1 MLDGEELAL
10 LIRLCGDH
18 DVLYCP
24 NCKRSY
30 RLLELG
36 SDFLNGRRFIRCA
49 RCGMNTDNGLRAHL
63 ISCPRVLA
71 EEAAGRA
78 EVIKKVTRAL
88 IDRSRLMIAESDDR
102 TQRTLE
108 RFDNPPQER
117 RDGS

>member
-1 MLDGEELAL
+1 MLEGEELAL

-24 NCKRSY
+24 TCARSY

-36 SDFLNGRRFIRCA
+36 SDVLNGRRFVRCA
-49 RCGMNTDNGLRAHL
+49 RCGMTTDNALRAHL

-78 EVIKKVTRAL
+78 EAITKVTRAL
-88 IDRSRLMIAESDDR
+88 IDRSRVMIAESDER
-102 TQRTLE
+102 SQRA
-108 RFDNPPQER
+108 R
-117 RDGS
+117 RPSEPR